1 MKFIAHDY
9 QLAAIQ
15 FIKEKRNCAL
25 FLEMGLG
32 KTVTTL
38 TAIQDLHRDYEAN
51 RILIVA
57 PLRVANMVWQQ
68 EIEKWD
74 HIELTSA
81 LLTGPAAKRASA
93 AQGKEDIHIVN
104 YENLVW
110 LITAYGKK
118 WPYETVIFDELSKLK
133 APGSKRFKALKRL
146 RPKITQVIGLTGT
159 PASNGLIDL
168 WSQTYLIDEGLRL
181 GKTFA
186 SFKSRWFDVDYF
198 GHKWT
203 PKATADAQIHKAIS
217 DIVISMSSED
227 YLTLPEYLSVTEPV
241 QLPKAVMA
249 RYDTLQTDLFIQL
262 AKGDVT
268 AVNAAVLSSKC
279 MQLTNGALYLD
290 EQDGTW
296 EQIHDAKLDALEEII
311 ELACEPV
318 LVAYNF
324 QSDLARLKER
334 FPNAVQVDSKGEAV
348 ERWNRGEINILLA
361 HPASAGH
368 GLNLQAGGSRIVWF
382 GLNWSLELYEQFNA
396 RLYRQGQTKPVTV
409 HHLVVPNSVD
419 EIVID
424 RLINKKT
431 VQDALKDALKY
442 RSSYENNHR
451 MVS

>member
-9 QLAAIQ
+9 QIAAIN

-38 TAIQDLHRDYEAN
+38 TALQDLHRDYEAH

-68 EIEKWD
+68 EIDKWD
-74 HIELTSA
+74 HINLTSA
-81 LLTGPAAKRASA
+81 ILTGPAAKRASA
-93 AQGKEDIHIVN
+93 AQGAEDIHIIN

-118 WPYETVIFDELSKLK
+118 WPYETVVFDELSKLK
-133 APGSKRFKALKRL
+133 APGSKRFKTLKRL
-146 RPKITQVIGLTGT
+146 RPRITQVIGLTGT

-168 WSQTYLIDEGLRL
+168 WSQTYLLDEGLRL
-181 GKTFA
+181 GKTFT
-186 SFKSRWFDVDYF
+186 SFKSRWFEADYF

-203 PKATADAQIHKAIS
+203 PKPSADAQIHKAIS
-217 DIVISMSSED
+217 DIVISMSAAD
-227 YLTLPEYLSVTEPV
+227 YLTLPEYLPVTEPV
-241 QLPKAVMA
+241 ELPKSVVG
-249 RYDTLQTDLFIQL
+249 RYQTLQDDMFVELS
-262 AKGDVT
+262 KGDVT

-318 LVAYNF
+318 LVDYNF

-348 ERWNRGEINILLA
+348 ERWNKGEIDILLA

-409 HHLVVPNSVD
+409 HHLIVPNTVD
-419 EIVID
+419 EIVMD
-424 RLINKKT
+424 RLLNKKT

-442 RSSYENNHR
+442 RSKDENNHR